1 MNRYILVAFVFM
13 GFAYYEL
20 SGGSEFVPETREG
33 VALAQADAA
42 RPLPGLT
49 VAKTTRA
56 PVPGLARVED
66 FVSPSVTQ
74 VSAPIVFETDDA
86 PVAGI
91 ATASAADPAPAVE
104 AAPPADLWTVT
115 ATRLNVRLG
124 PSTNDPV
131 VGQVTAGEEVA
142 VLDEGIGDGWVMIL
156 VEGDGA
162 QGWVASRFL
171 SQ

>member
-20 SGGSEFVPETREG
+20 SGGSEFVPQT
-33 VALAQADAA
+33 VSDTALAQADAA
-42 RPLPGLT
+42 RPMPELT
-49 VAKTTRA
+49 VAKAPRA
-56 PVPGLARVED
+56 PTPGLAAVDD

-74 VSAPIVFETDDA
+74 VSAPIVFDTGEE
-86 PVAGI
+86 PVAGV
-91 ATASAADPAPAVE
+91 ATASTADPEPAATIDRE
-104 AAPPADLWTVT
+104 LWTVT
-115 ATRLNVRLG
+115 ASRLNVRMG
-124 PSTNDPV
+124 PSTNDAV

-142 VLDEGIGDGWVMIL
+142 VLDEGSGDGWVMIL

-171 SQ
+171 TQ